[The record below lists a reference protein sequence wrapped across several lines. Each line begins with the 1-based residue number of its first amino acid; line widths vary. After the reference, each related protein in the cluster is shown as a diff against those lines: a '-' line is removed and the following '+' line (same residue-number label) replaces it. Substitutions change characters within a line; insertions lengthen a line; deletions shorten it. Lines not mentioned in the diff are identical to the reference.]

1 MISVYA
7 TSLVLIGLSGYL
19 LDAHRRTW
27 RAAQQDASLSDR
39 DRRFAQSQYRRRTQ
53 SSAIIGVLGAAIG
66 IYPLVPMRLW
76 PMTIYVASLAGA
88 CGCIVLLAALDAW
101 ASRQNYVRLRN
112 EQLADQV
119 KLARE
124 LGRRDG

>member
-1 MISVYA
+1 MFSVYA

-27 RAAQQDASLSDR
+27 RAAQQDASMSDR
-39 DRRFAQSQYRRRTQ
+39 DRRFAQAQYRRRTQ
-53 SSAIIGVLGAAIG
+53 TSAIIGALGAAIG
-66 IYPLVPMRLW
+66 VYPLVPVRLW

-101 ASRQNYVRLRN
+101 ASRQKFVRLRN

>member
-1 MISVYA
+1 MISVYV

-19 LDAHRRTW
+19 LDAHRRAW
-27 RAAQQDASLSDR
+27 RAAQHDNSLSDR
-39 DRRFAQSQYRRRTQ
+39 DRQFTQSQYRRRTQ
-53 SSAIIGVLGAAIG
+53 ASAIIGVLGAAIG
-66 IYPLVPMRLW
+66 VYPLVPMRLW

-88 CGCIVLLAALDAW
+88 CGCILLLAALDAW
-101 ASRQNYVRLRN
+101 ASRQNFVRLRN

-124 LGRRDG
+124 IGRRDG

>member
-19 LDAHRRTW
+19 LDAHRRAW
-27 RAAQQDASLSDR
+27 RAAQQDVSLSDR

-66 IYPLVPMRLW
+66 IYPLVPLRLW
-76 PMTIYVASLAGA
+76 PMTIYMASLAGA
-88 CGCIVLLAALDAW
+88 CGCIMVLAALDAW
-101 ASRQNYVRLRN
+101 ASRQNFVRLRN
-112 EQLADQV
+112 EQMADQV